1 VKASY
6 YYYVPADDIHF
17 PPDITAKYF
26 GAVGADGF
34 HFGFHSSI
42 AEKPC
47 QCRYSILS
55 IYAIIFSVDAI
66 LTHENA
72 DFDALASLL
81 GAKKIYPDA
90 LAILPQRLNR
100 NVRDFCALYADALA
114 FTRLSD
120 LPSPRKKL
128 RDILV
133 VDTQSSVTV
142 RGVTRD
148 TRVHIVDHHPLV
160 REIQK
165 GATFHGGNV
174 GATTT
179 LFVEQ
184 IREKE
189 IALSAM
195 EATLLLLGIYEDTGS
210 LSYSDTTARDVNA
223 AAFLFERNAN
233 LAELNEFLHHP
244 LNDAQRKLYQQLI
257 EKIETHEIAGHHIAI
272 AAARADQYV
281 EEVSTLAHQLDEMY
295 DPAALFVLAQMD
307 DHIQL
312 VARSDRSAIDV
323 GALAQAFGGGGH
335 ASASAALIR
344 GSDLK
349 KVQAKLL
356 KLLKESIK
364 PAVTVRELMSYG
376 AHTLEPSAT
385 VAQAAEMMNRYGHE
399 GFPVVQKNKLV
410 GVVTRREV
418 DRAIHHKLAN
428 AAIKNFMH
436 APVFVSPDDSLETLR
451 AAMIESDLGQV
462 PVVQNKKI
470 VGIVTR
476 SDVIKQS
483 EPARPSRAKEIA
495 ARLDHWL
502 PPDLLTL
509 VKNASATARELGF
522 SLYLVGGFVRDLLLN
537 QPNLDLDIVVEGEAI
552 QLAQALAKK
561 FGGRVHTHSRFG
573 TAKWMLD
580 RKQGNKERS
589 KQGEMRHLDFTT
601 ARTEFYA
608 HPSALPEV
616 ERSSIKQDLRRRDFT
631 INTLAICLD
640 PDRYGQ
646 LLDPFGGEDDL
657 RDGIVRVLH
666 NLSFVEDPTRILRAV
681 RFEQRFGF
689 KIDARSA
696 ELLTDARDMLTRVSG
711 ERIRHELVLIFQET
725 EPEKALTR
733 LNELG
738 VLKAIYPKL
747 AFHSWHTE
755 KLIAARA
762 ALEIAPMVYFGL
774 LAYRLNAKDVVE
786 FSARLKFSKVE
797 AATLKD
803 IVALREETKSLAAA
817 RATPSDIYRTLLGYS
832 ADALAAYAI
841 AVDDPRVCERI
852 EAYRAQ
858 WQNVAPELTGEDLK
872 RMGIPPGPRYREIL
886 TQLRNARLDGAVS
899 NREQEQALAQ
909 TLWKG

>member
-1 VKASY
+1 M
-6 YYYVPADDIHF
+6 
-17 PPDITAKYF
+17 
-26 GAVGADGF
+26 
-34 HFGFHSSI
+34 
-42 AEKPC
+42 
-47 QCRYSILS
+47 
-55 IYAIIFSVDAI
+55 DAI
-66 LTHENA
+66 LTHENT

-90 LAILPQRLNR
+90 LAILPTRLNR
-100 NVRDFCALYADALA
+100 NVRDFCTLYADALVL
-114 FTRLSD
+114 TRPGD
-120 LPSPRKKL
+120 LPRKKL

-133 VDTQSSVTV
+133 VDTQSPVTV

-148 TRVHIVDHHPLV
+148 TRVHIVDHHPLAH
-160 REIQK
+160 ELPK

-184 IREKE
+184 IREKN
-189 IALSAM
+189 ISLSAM

-223 AAFLFERNAN
+223 AAYLLEQNAN

-244 LNDAQRKLYQQLI
+244 LNAAQRKLYQQLI
-257 EKIETHEIAGHHIAI
+257 EKIEAHQIAGHHIAI
-272 AAARADQYV
+272 AAVRADKYV

-295 DPAALFVLAQMD
+295 DPAALFVLVQMD

-312 VARSDRSAIDV
+312 VARSDRSTIDV
-323 GALAQAFGGGGH
+323 GAIAQAFGGGGH
-335 ASASAALIR
+335 ETASAALIR
-344 GSDLK
+344 GRDLRK
-349 KVQAKLL
+349 AKAKLL

-364 PAVTVRELMSYG
+364 PSVTVRELMSYG
-376 AHTLEPSAT
+376 AHTLEPNAT

-410 GVVTRREV
+410 GIVTRREV

-428 AAIKNFMH
+428 TPIKNLMH
-436 APVFVSPDDSLETLR
+436 APVAVSPEDSLEFLR
-451 AAMIESDLGQV
+451 AAMIESDLGQM
-462 PVVQNKKI
+462 PVLDSKSKKI

-476 SDVIKQS
+476 TDVIKQS
-483 EPARPSRAKEIA
+483 EPARPSRAKDIA
-495 ARLDHWL
+495 ARIDRWL
-502 PPDLLTL
+502 PSDLLTL
-509 VKNASATARELGF
+509 VKNASVTARELGF
-522 SLYLVGGFVRDLLLN
+522 SLYVVGGFVRDLLLN
-537 QPNLDLDIVVEGEAI
+537 QPNLDLDMVVEGEAI

-580 RKQGNKERS
+580 GAAQIN
-589 KQGEMRHLDFTT
+589 HLDFTT

-657 RDGIVRVLH
+657 RDGIIRVLH

-689 KIDARSA
+689 KLDARSA
-696 ELLTDARDMLTRVSG
+696 ELLHDALDMLRRVSG
-711 ERIRHELVLIFQET
+711 ERVRHELQLILQES
-725 EPEKALTR
+725 EPEKAFAR

-738 VLKAIYPKL
+738 VLKVIYPKL
-747 AFHSWHTE
+747 AFNSWHAE
-755 KLIAARA
+755 KMIAARA
-762 ALEIAPMVYFGL
+762 ATKIAPVVYFGL
-774 LAYRLNAKDVVE
+774 LVYRLNVQDVVE
-786 FSARLKFSKVE
+786 FSARLKFSKAE
-797 AATLKD
+797 AETLKD
-803 IVALREETKSLAAA
+803 LVALREETKSLAAA
-817 RATPSDIYRTLLGYS
+817 RATPSQVWRTLSRYS
-832 ADALAAYAI
+832 ADAITAYAI
-841 AVDDPRVCERI
+841 AADEPRVSERI
-852 EAYRAQ
+852 ELYRTQ
-858 WQNVAPELTGEDLK
+858 WKNVVPELTGEDLK
-872 RMGIPPGPRYREIL
+872 RMGIPPGPRYREVL
-886 TQLRNARLDGAVS
+886 QRLQDARLDGAVS

-909 TLWKG
+909 SLWKG